1 MKEKFREIIC
11 MIENNLRCIDKPN
24 IMEVCGTHTMA
35 LAKSGLRD
43 LFKNKINFLS
53 GPGCPVCVTHESYLD
68 YVYELSFEK
77 DIIIATYGDMIRV
90 PGSNANISLEKA
102 KAMGGNVKIVYSS
115 MDALDL
121 AKVNPKNNIVFL
133 GIGFETTAPSTG
145 VVINEAY
152 ENNISNFKVLSL
164 HRRIKPIMTSLLKE
178 EDLKIDAFLCPGHV
192 AAVIGENGFKFL
204 EDYEKVGVVAG
215 FETEEL
221 LLALLRITTK
231 LKNQESSLEN
241 CYKSIVKP
249 EGNKVALEVIEKT
262 FTPDTDCWRGIGE
275 VQQGA
280 LKLKSNF
287 KELNI
292 ETYYP
297 IENFVKNYS
306 KQPKGCSC
314 GEVLKGKITPKECAL
329 FKKLCTPENPVGP
342 CMVSQEGSCAAY
354 YRYSYDI

>member
-1 MKEKFREIIC
+1 MKEKFREIIS
-11 MIENNLRCIDKPN
+11 MIDKNLMCIDKPN

-35 LAKSGLRD
+35 LAKSGIRD

-68 YVYELSFEK
+68 YIYELSFEK
-77 DIIIATYGDMIRV
+77 DIIITTYGDMIRV
-90 PGSNANISLEKA
+90 PGSNSNISLEKS
-102 KAMGGNVKIVYSS
+102 KAMGGNIKMVYSA
-115 MDALDL
+115 MDALNL
-121 AKVNPKNNIVFL
+121 ARLKPKNTIVFL

-145 VVINEAY
+145 IIIKEAY
-152 ENNISNFKVLSL
+152 ENNINNFKVLSL
-164 HRRIKPIMTSLLKE
+164 HRRIEPIMSSLLKE
-178 EDLKIDAFLCPGHV
+178 KDLKIDAFLCPGHV
-192 AAVIGENGFKFL
+192 AAVVGEKGFQFL
-204 EDYEKVGVVAG
+204 ENYAKVGVIAG

-231 LKNQESSLEN
+231 LKNNDNYLEN

-249 EGNKVALEVIEKT
+249 EGNKVALEVINKT

-275 VQQGA
+275 VKQGA
-280 LKLKSNF
+280 LKIKNKF
-287 KELNI
+287 KEFDI
-292 ETYYP
+292 ETYFP
-297 IENFVKNYS
+297 INDLMNDS

-314 GEVLKGKITPKECAL
+314 GDVLKGKITPKECPM
-329 FKKLCTPENPVGP
+329 FKKICTPENPVGP